1 MIRAEL
7 KNGKIKTSIATRSGK
22 LPREVYDLTVTLI
35 SRIQKE
41 TSNAVFA
48 ATAFAAYCAV
58 REFIPDNEI
67 NEWEARAI
75 ELSQKLFEEV
85 GE

>member
-7 KNGKIKTSIATRSGK
+7 KNGKIKTSVATRSGK
-22 LPREVYDLTVTLI
+22 LPSEIHDLTVTLI
-35 SRIQKE
+35 SRIRKE

-48 ATAFAAYCAV
+48 VTVFAAYCAV

-67 NEWEARAI
+67 GEWEARAI
-75 ELSQKLFEEV
+75 ELRQKFEEV